1 LESQVQGGFDVNEEA
16 KTCEADPFCGV
27 NSAKDPANP
36 TDFEKKHTPVIKA
49 PETVKKGE
57 FFTVTVEV
65 GKVVPHPN
73 EPGHFIQW
81 IELYSGDTF
90 LAGADMTPALADS
103 VATFSVRLEHVHSL
117 KAVARCNLHGA
128 WVGRKDLRQ

>member
-1 LESQVQGGFDVNEEA
+1 MNEEA

-27 NSAKDPANP
+27 KSAKDPANA

-49 PETVKKGE
+49 PESVKMGE
-57 FFTVTVEV
+57 LFDVTVEI

-81 IELYSGDTF
+81 IELYSGHTF
-90 LAGADMTPALADS
+90 LARVDLTPTMTDP
-103 VATFSVRLEHVHSL
+103 VTTFSVRLDHLHPL
-117 KAVARCNLHGA
+117 RAVARCNLHGA
-128 WVGRKDLRQ
+128 WVGTKDLKE

>member
-1 LESQVQGGFDVNEEA
+1 VNEEA
-16 KTCEADPFCGV
+16 KTCEADPSCGV
-27 NSAKDPANP
+27 KSAKDPANA

-49 PETVKKGE
+49 PDTVKKGE
-57 FFTVTVEV
+57 FFDVTVEV

-90 LAGADMTPALADS
+90 LARADLTPTMTDS
-103 VATFSVRLEHVHSL
+103 VATLSVRLDHLHQLS
-117 KAVARCNLHGA
+117 AVARCNLHGA
-128 WVGRKDLRQ
+128 WVGMKDLKE

>member
-1 LESQVQGGFDVNEEA
+1 MSEES

-27 NSAKDPANP
+27 KSAKDPANP

-49 PETVKKGE
+49 PDTIKVGE

-65 GKVVPHPN
+65 GKNVPHPN

-81 IELYSGDTF
+81 IELWSGPTF
-90 LAGADMTPALADS
+90 VARVDLTPVMADS
-103 VATFSVRLEHVHSL
+103 VVTIPVRLQHIHPL
-117 KAVARCNLHGA
+117 RAVARCNLHGA
-128 WVGRKDLRQ
+128 WAGEKGIKA

>member
-1 LESQVQGGFDVNEEA
+1 MSEDA

-27 NSAKDPANP
+27 KSAKDPANA

-49 PETVKKGE
+49 PDSVTKGE

-81 IELYSGDTF
+81 IELYSGHTF
-90 LAGADMTPALADS
+90 IARVDLTPVLAD
-103 VATFSVRLEHVHSL
+103 ATVTIPVRLDHVHPL
-117 KAVARCNLHGA
+117 RAVARCNLHGA
-128 WVGRKDLRQ
+128 WVGEKDLKG

>member
-1 LESQVQGGFDVNEEA
+1 MLSEDA

-27 NSAKDPANP
+27 KSAKDPANA

-49 PETVKKGE
+49 PDSVKTGE

-81 IELYSGDTF
+81 IELHSGNTF
-90 LAGADMTPALADS
+90 IARVDLTPVISDA
-103 VATFSVRLEHVHSL
+103 VVTIPVRLEHVHPL
-117 KAVARCNLHGA
+117 RAVARCNLHGA
-128 WVGRKDLRQ
+128 WVGEKDLKA